1 MVFKPKYPQEVK
13 DYIAQSQL
21 NGKALCV
28 EVKDK
33 FGFEIPVN
41 SVYNMKRF
49 AQGYRYKR
57 KHSIPTSWMLKP
69 VGSERKDKD
78 GYIRVRVGDG
88 ERLKHHIVWEK
99 DHEPLKK
106 NEVIMFKD
114 GDKTNCD
121 VENLIKV
128 ERKYLACISSII
140 GKERGD
146 GLLET
151 AIAAA
156 KLRVEARNKKI
167 FVKRNQPNCQPR
179 KKNYDEIISLY
190 EGGML
195 PSGIAKKLNLH
206 ISGVRWSLRKYR
218 AVHNLENPY

>member
-49 AQGYRYKR
+49 ARGYRYKR

-88 ERLKHHIVWEK
+88 ERLKHHLVWEK
-99 DHEPLKK
+99 DHEPLKR

-121 VENLIKV
+121 ISNLMKV
-128 ERKYLACISSII
+128 ERKYLSVINRLL
-140 GKERGD
+140 GKNRTPE
-146 GLLET
+146 LLEV

-156 KLRVEARNKKI
+156 KLQVESVNKRI
-167 FVKRNQPNCQPR
+167 YTKRNQPNCQPR
-179 KKNYDEIISLY
+179 KENYGKIIELY
-190 EGGML
+190 NEGYM
-195 PSGIAKKLNLH
+195 PFEIAKKLNAH
-206 ISGVRWSLRKYR
+206 INSVRWSLRKYR
-218 AVHNLENPY
+218 AMHNLENPY